1 MRNLQL
7 KLIKWSSLFIVLGLL
22 VLIFIKVNPSDGWLG
37 FWGGIIG
44 SFMGVIGAIVVL
56 NKQIAQDKESLSLQ
70 KEQYRKEK
78 IDNTFFNLLEMHN
91 ELKDKLSQKNL
102 FDNYYKRLKEEA
114 QRKIKELGN
123 NCLKNDLT
131 VLDEL
136 CSLYKTYITMVEE
149 KAKDLYISLDDFS
162 GEKENYEGY
171 LRNRLSEEV
180 NTHSLENIKL
190 FEETNTLL
198 DQVHYIQTLRK
209 DIEENSSKDDL
220 MLRYIQVYEFS
231 ESIKD
236 NRVSHSNAL
245 LSLVYK
251 YCNHGDDFSLICVD
265 KDKQEIINNVSDH
278 YYSDM
283 AAYFRLTHRIIKY
296 VNDNVENKE
305 EALNYFGFFRA
316 TMDEIELLVLFY
328 NSFFSKRGVGLKKQ
342 LSGTSFFGEN
352 GELGENNNFIQ
363 HFSKEKL
370 IWGNNDLEIM
380 RKSNG

>member
-1 MRNLQL
+1 
-7 KLIKWSSLFIVLGLL
+7 
-22 VLIFIKVNPSDGWLG
+22 
-37 FWGGIIG
+37 
-44 SFMGVIGAIVVL
+44 MGVIGAIVVL

-136 CSLYKTYITMVEE
+136 CSLYKMYITMVEE

-162 GEKENYEGY
+162 GKKEDYEGY

-180 NTHSLENIKL
+180 KTHSLENTKL
-190 FEETNTLL
+190 FKEANMLL

-236 NRVSHSNAL
+236 NRISHSNAL

-251 YCNHGDDFSLICVD
+251 YYNHGDDFSLICVD
-265 KDKQEIINNVSDH
+265 KDKQEILNNVSDY

-328 NSFFSKRGVGLKKQ
+328 NSFFSKRGVA
-342 LSGTSFFGEN
+342 
-352 GELGENNNFIQ
+352 
-363 HFSKEKL
+363 
-370 IWGNNDLEIM
+370 
-380 RKSNG
+380 